1 MHAAVVGA
9 GISGIAASA
18 VLVSKGW
25 SVTLL
30 EQEKGPNQRLSFAP
44 GLLQG
49 RAVALLRSL
58 GQTPGVPFEDTFSS
72 RLQNR
77 RFLKAL
83 KAVNNKAVENKKVT
97 EDFFKFSCS
106 MHKSTLERF
115 GIDDERIDGLWVL
128 LGEREER
135 KLSEPPE
142 GVDVLSRLEALEREP
157 ALSEEAPFSAALFMP
172 DAGSSNGTYLS
183 RRLLEQLL
191 TAEDGRFAFRPG
203 SRVTE
208 ILQKGGRVA
217 GVRLEKG
224 GELPCDALVLA
235 NALGAAELLKPL
247 GLELPAAGLTGVTFT
262 AEVQNEECLPAC
274 SIAFPSS
281 PFVLCRTDSRIRA
294 CGRFFLG
301 TQTEKEKKAEC
312 NRLYDSVLGSLVNIR
327 LVPESVRFWSA
338 EADALPDGL
347 PAAGT
352 TRALEGLALSV
363 AHADGGLSGA
373 WGAAAIC
380 GAALS
385 GDSGG
390 SPAAEALRK
399 ACSPDR
405 FEN

>member
-58 GQTPGVPFEDTFSS
+58 APEPGVPFEASFSS

-77 RFLKAL
+77 RFLKNLRSFA
-83 KAVNNKAVENKKVT
+83 NKANKNNSIT
-97 EDFFKFSCS
+97 ESFFKFSCNILKS
-106 MHKSTLERF
+106 MLDRF
-115 GIDDERIDGLWVL
+115 GVEDERIDGLWVL
-128 LGEREER
+128 LGEAEER
-135 KLSEPPE
+135 RLSEPPE

-157 ALSEEAPFSAALFMP
+157 ALSEEVPFSAALFMP
-172 DAGSSNGTYLS
+172 DAGSSNGTFLS
-183 RRLLEQLL
+183 RQLLEQLL
-191 TAEDGRFAFRPG
+191 AAEGGRFSFRPG
-203 SRVTE
+203 SRVAE
-208 ILQKGGRVA
+208 ILQKSGRVA

-235 NALGAAELLKPL
+235 NARGAAELLKPL

-262 AEVQNEECLPAC
+262 AEVQTAECLPAS
-274 SIAFPSS
+274 SIALPSS
-281 PFVLCRTDSRIRA
+281 PFILCRTDFRIRA

-301 TQTEKEKKAEC
+301 AQTEKEKKAEC
-312 NRLYDSVLGSLVNIR
+312 NRLYDSVLGSLLNIR
-327 LVPESVRFWSA
+327 LVPESIRFWSG
-338 EADALPDGL
+338 EVDALPDGL

-363 AHADGGLSGA
+363 AHAAGGLSSA

-385 GDSGG
+385 GGSAG
-390 SPAAEALRK
+390 SPAAEALQK

-405 FEN
+405 FAN